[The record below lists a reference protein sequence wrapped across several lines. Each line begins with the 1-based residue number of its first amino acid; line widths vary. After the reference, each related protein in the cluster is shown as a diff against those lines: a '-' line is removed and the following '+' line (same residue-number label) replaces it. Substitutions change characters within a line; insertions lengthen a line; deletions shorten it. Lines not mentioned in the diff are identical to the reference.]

1 MTDIRPIHNEQDYEA
16 ALRALDVVFDAEPGT
31 PEGDRLEVLSV
42 LIEAY
47 ENEHHPIP
55 PADPIE
61 LIAFY
66 MEQNNLTVTDL
77 GRLLGSKPHASEVL
91 NRRRKLS
98 LEMIRRLAN
107 EWGLPT
113 DVLVRDTRLAPKT
126 KRPKRAVLRG
136 RVQRGRKAAH

>member
-1 MTDIRPIHNEQDYEA
+1 MKDIRPIHTERDYEQ
-16 ALRALDVVFDAEPGT
+16 ALEQLDSVFDAKPGT

-47 ENEHHPIP
+47 ENERHPIP
-55 PADPIE
+55 AADPIAT
-61 LIAFY
+61 ISFY

-98 LEMIRRLAN
+98 LEMIRRLAD
-107 EWGLPT
+107 EWRLPT
-113 DVLVRDTRLAPKT
+113 DVLIRDSRTTPKA
-126 KRPKRAVLRG
+126 KHSKRATRAVPRAK
-136 RVQRGRKAAH
+136 RKANR

>member
-1 MTDIRPIHNEQDYEA
+1 MKDIRPIHSEQDYDL
-16 ALRALDVVFDAEPGT
+16 ALQQLDVVFDAKPGT

-47 ENEHHPIP
+47 ENERHQIP
-55 PADPIE
+55 AADPIAT
-61 LIAFY
+61 ISFY

-98 LEMIRRLAN
+98 LEMIRRLAD
-107 EWGLPT
+107 EWRLPT
-113 DVLVRDTRLAPKT
+113 DVLIRDSRTKQRTKPTQRALRRESRARSKATR
-126 KRPKRAVLRG
+126 
-136 RVQRGRKAAH
+136 